1 MVYFWQ
7 LQLAS
12 VKQTQETLQTQSF
25 IRALVIFQWLSKHL
39 VCRLV
44 YNFRACVHDH
54 HVRENEAGMLL
65 VQYLRAYSA
74 VPKRP
79 GRELANGMAGVGF

>member
-7 LQLAS
+7 LQLAR
-12 VKQTQETLQTQSF
+12 VKQMQETLQTRSF
-25 IRALVIFQWLSKHL
+25 IRALVIFQWLSRDTVIKAMYKRKHL

-44 YNFRACVHDH
+44 YNFRGCVHDH

-65 VQYLRAYSA
+65 VQYLRVYSA
-74 VPKRP
+74 VPKKTR
-79 GRELANGMAGVGF
+79 